1 MGLGLPRL
9 RKKDGEKLDKLL
21 DEIFAGRPIIME
33 IGDGREH
40 TIDAITIRV
49 NNRPQRY
56 TLRTPNARANIR
68 AQIMATTP
76 QGVDLLQS
84 KDLTFHA
91 GRLNFAATKIA
102 NSVPLGGQYV
112 IGQTRTGGGG
122 VGTEVWSEILA
133 MYCTAYRIRNGRSI
147 TRAQF
152 SQGGD
157 LVPTVRS
164 NLSSMVR
171 VRTRLMSF
179 SSLSDRQNLVTF
191 GLSPLGAG
199 GPRGSIWLD
208 CAISQAEEI
217 MSNINNIPATSI
229 IFNDKFFGNG
239 RNRWDPYKV
248 YLKNGNRA
256 ETDKWNPA
264 DMWIMTPNGLNAM
277 GRFNQT
283 FGGHGV
289 SGPPSSVFILN
300 DFLIQQ
306 YNDGNIFPISLKKLN
321 PQSPHFALMNSNE
334 FVDRIDISNQ
344 RNPAIIEFTR
354 GNRDVKINFTVETV
368 RLRPGM
374 TAANAQRNLMRG
386 GRLSAGT
393 VVPNSQK
400 EIRIKF
406 KTSTRGLELEY
417 EQTGARIAQ
426 AKMGALGKNEY
437 NRIISGTT
445 NQGIHHLN
453 TLKENF
459 EGTDLV
465 LNDSMNQFTS
475 HDVNIKTA
483 NLNLAHQ
490 YLDLIFRD
498 LNDGI
503 AHDGTYLTTDTAVKD
518 KIVAGE
524 IGVAIDKI
532 TNASAKRRVIQHLYN
547 ACASIGIGLGLT
559 AQEQQLTQ
567 GQSHQVGNIRADF
580 VGGIHAKVY

>member
-1 MGLGLPRL
+1 
-9 RKKDGEKLDKLL
+9 
-21 DEIFAGRPIIME
+21 
-33 IGDGREH
+33 
-40 TIDAITIRV
+40 
-49 NNRPQRY
+49 
-56 TLRTPNARANIR
+56 
-68 AQIMATTP
+68 
-76 QGVDLLQS
+76 
-84 KDLTFHA
+84 
-91 GRLNFAATKIA
+91 
-102 NSVPLGGQYV
+102 
-112 IGQTRTGGGG
+112 
-122 VGTEVWSEILA
+122 
-133 MYCTAYRIRNGRSI
+133 
-147 TRAQF
+147 
-152 SQGGD
+152 
-157 LVPTVRS
+157 
-164 NLSSMVR
+164 MVR
-171 VRTRLMSF
+171 VPIRLMSF

-208 CAISQAEEI
+208 CAIAQAEEI

-321 PQSPHFALMNSNE
+321 PDSPHFALMNSNE

-368 RLRPGM
+368 RLRAGM

-386 GRLSAGT
+386 GRLSVGT

-475 HDVNIKTA
+475 HDVNIKNA

-498 LNDGI
+498 LNGGI
-503 AHDGTYLTTDTAVKD
+503 AHDGTYLSSDTAVKD

-559 AQEQQLTQ
+559 AQERQLTQ